1 MKKRVFSFLLT
12 LCLML
17 TLLPTG
23 VLAYVGAIQSGN
35 SNLDFSQSGSEY
47 ILQNDY
53 IYFSINST
61 TGAFVLSPTGGTREN
76 RAITPQFYVD
86 YAGQSE
92 RQLQVQSITIT
103 RSNDAN
109 TSTMLHAV
117 YTFRNDQYERE
128 GDVDIT
134 YEADFRIVCLDEGS
148 SSGTTGSAISQVAGD
163 PGTTWALLVEG
174 EYYWDGTRDRLPD
187 GTGGDNGSLFAM
199 RCTIPSFN
207 SLGHPNLSG
216 GGSAPVMISKAYGS
230 NLSGY
235 QHSATNISQG
245 LDWTAVHP
253 DENNAGYFITEVFVD
268 SYSYA
273 NPFVGTSRFYGY
285 NASGL
290 QDPYG
295 VKGFRFDT
303 EFPRSIRYEQ
313 SGSRLTL
320 DTTFNLS
327 NDPTQ
332 GNSNPADLLIGYRNL
347 VNTASG
353 QVPTNPDEV
362 TVSSNADRLAV
373 YYNNG
378 IVTVIPCEGSGGISG
393 SPVAVIRGDFELVNG
408 AYNFTGG
415 AAALSP
421 TVTATWSGNN
431 SCFRIKTDGTVEQ
444 NGVHLNA
451 PTFKFYQP
459 SAGFEGALSLSF
471 NSDGLQMSNMGSN
484 DAVLSVDLPGSTTS
498 VSSGTAKTDGS
509 LTFAGTLSFSNMFSQ
524 QALNMTELS
533 YALRGSSFT
542 VEGLRAEGEF
552 ANASLLGISL
562 GEVRGS
568 IDTFKNTYDFT
579 AEIDVFGL
587 LEAAGELQLKRANS
601 GELMPNNLYFEVNS
615 RIPVSL
621 VPPVPVV
628 KLTGGGAGFYNLV
641 DTINGSWY
649 AIPPLTF
656 RGSVNA
662 QIVELLAAEGANI
675 VLGPSQYELSVDSL
689 KIAGTNFSVFS
700 GGIGMYLGG
709 DQVEYE
715 GTAYTGLAA
724 DGRIWLRV
732 DLPSQSLNF
741 LVFDGSL
748 SAGVFG
754 GTNAAGDQLY
764 MRAYGNSRTNARLQ
778 FPDSWPLVGGWKLL
792 GVGVDAAIAGQT
804 VADASSGF
812 SQAMESAFNNLDL
825 QVGLAAT
832 GSFLGSDVRVW
843 VILPDVAR
851 NADEDWNWGWD
862 FKFWGSLGRWNWDGT
877 AMGTYSAVSTNP
889 ASVGAAVPATFSANE
904 PASKT
909 ITVEN
914 VEDEETAYLVLSFPE
929 TTEIDL
935 DEVSVT
941 KSGPD
946 SFSFTPVQIE
956 VQEVDGEE
964 YIANGDTANI
974 LLSDPVPLAEGQG
987 TGSERVL
994 VIKLGQGPSYNG
1006 TYTVSFG
1013 EDNSLQPAYSTANVV
1028 SPADGLGGMG
1038 VSDSGSIEVDVEYPE
1053 AGADYI
1059 LRTYLGTN
1067 PDGTDYLV
1075 DEREVENLD
1084 EDNTVRFDIPLSGTA
1099 APSGSYYVT
1108 SYLLKEVTYTDA
1120 DDVDQKAYI
1129 AIDSKGSSQQLTYTY
1144 TNTNAPADAP
1154 QNVTLAAAGNET
1166 MTASWQAP
1174 SDATNVDGYRI
1185 TIYEQEGDNWVD
1197 SGRGYE
1203 YDVSQF
1209 QATLSSGDDNPD
1221 YMPGLSLSA
1230 DGTYS
1235 INMAVTAGG
1244 AVSED
1249 DEPVTLEAGKSYKV
1263 GVTAYNNVEVTMGEE
1278 TRNVKY
1284 YGPEAQ
1290 NSDGV
1295 YLPEYTPLDMRILY
1309 DTVDAEP
1316 VELTADGNGIYN
1328 LSVRAQGSDSLGLI
1342 QLSDNKNASYTVT
1355 RMDTNDQIPNTD
1367 GEFYVPNFE
1376 GTLMLAITGSVTSG
1390 DGITDTTT
1398 RYILISRDETAPIV
1412 TLDTDVF
1419 YANSSGSYTV
1429 TGVTEPGAKVELND
1443 YYGAE
1448 AVADEQGKFSVEST
1462 LDSDSGSLLLN
1473 VTATDAAGNE
1483 GSDDAIVSRQTGTTD
1498 PDEPDDPGTS
1508 DSGGSSAATYPPT
1521 ITDTENGTVSVSPSR
1536 PSRGRTV
1543 TITAEPEEG
1552 FEVDEVIVTDRNGD
1566 AVTVTAEGGGKY
1578 TFTQPSG
1585 RVTITVTFRAADS
1598 VSDCTGDESCPMAQ
1612 FTDVNMDGWY
1622 HDGVHYCIANGLM
1635 NGVSADEFDPNGT
1648 LTRAMMVTVLY
1659 RMEGEPAVSGAADFE
1674 DVADDTWYTDA
1685 VAWAAANGIVNGI
1698 SETEYAPNS
1707 NITREQLA
1715 TMLYRYAAYKAYG
1728 TSAAGDL
1735 EDYSDAENVS
1745 DYAAEALTW
1754 AVDAELVNGMGDN
1767 TLAPKGSATR
1777 AQTATLLMRFIETF
1791 EA

>member
-353 QVPTNPDEV
+353 QVPTNPDDV

-471 NSDGLQMSNMGSN
+471 NSDGLQMSGMDNN
-484 DAVLSVDLPGSTTS
+484 AAVLSVDLPGSTTS

-524 QALNMTELS
+524 QALDMTELS

-542 VEGLRAEGEF
+542 VEGLRANGTF
-552 ANASLLGISL
+552 ASASLLGISL
-562 GEVRGS
+562 GDVRGS

-804 VADASSGF
+804 VADASSGSF

-843 VILPDVAR
+843 VVLPDVAQ
-851 NADEDWNWGWD
+851 NAREDWNWGWD

-877 AMGTYSAVSTNP
+877 AMETYSAVTTNP
-889 ASVGAAVPATFSANE
+889 ASVGAAVPATFTTNGT
-904 PASKT
+904 ASKT
-909 ITVEN
+909 IEVSDITDSEQV
-914 VEDEETAYLVLSFPE
+914 AYLVLSFPE
-929 TTEIDL
+929 DTEIDL
-935 DEVSVT
+935 NEVSVT
-941 KSGPD
+941 KSGD
-946 SFSFTPVQIE
+946 ESFSFTPVQIA

-964 YIANGDTANI
+964 YIENGDEANI

-987 TGSERVL
+987 TTGSERVL
-994 VIKLGQGPSYNG
+994 VIKLGQGSSYNG

-1013 EDNSLQPAYSTANVV
+1013 EDDSLQPAYSTANVV
-1028 SPADGLGGMG
+1028 SPADGLGA
-1038 VSDSGSIEVDVEYPE
+1038 VTFSSNTVSGSVVYPE
-1053 AGADYI
+1053 DDAEY
-1059 LRTYLGTN
+1059 LVRTYLSTQK
-1067 PDGTDYLV
+1067 DGEEYGGEYLV
-1075 DEREVENLD
+1075 EEQTVSASDPAFTVTIP
-1084 EDNTVRFDIPLSGTA
+1084 DNGDL
-1099 APSGSYYVT
+1099 APTGSYYAT
-1108 SYLLKEVTYTDA
+1108 TYLLKEVTYGEGKT
-1120 DDVDQKAYI
+1120 AYI
-1129 AIDSKGSSQQLTYTY
+1129 AIGSASSEDTYAY

-1154 QNVTLAAAGNET
+1154 QNVTLDAAGNET
-1166 MTASWQAP
+1166 MTASW
-1174 SDATNVDGYRI
+1174 SGVTDADGYRI
-1185 TIYEQEGDNWVD
+1185 TIYEQEGNSWVD

-1203 YDVSQF
+1203 YDATQF
-1209 QATLSSGDDNPD
+1209 QATLSSGGDNPD
-1221 YMPGLSLSA
+1221 YMPGLHYDA
-1230 DGTYS
+1230 DTQTYS

-1244 AVSED
+1244 ADSED
-1249 DEPVTLEAGKSYKV
+1249 DKPVTLEAGKSYKV
-1263 GVTAYNNVEVTMGEE
+1263 GVTAYNNEPVTMGAE

-1290 NSDGV
+1290 SSDEF
-1295 YLPEYTPLDMRILY
+1295 LPEYTPLEMTIAYKATGADWL
-1309 DTVDAEP
+1309 T
-1316 VELTADGNGIYN
+1316 LTADENGIYN
-1328 LSVRAQGSDSLGLI
+1328 LGVRAQGSDSLGLI

-1376 GTLMLAITGSVTSG
+1376 GTLMLAITGSVTNN
-1390 DGITDTTT
+1390 GITDTTT

-1412 TLDTDVF
+1412 TLDKDVF
-1419 YANSSGSYTV
+1419 YADDDGSYTV

-1448 AVADEQGKFSVEST
+1448 AVADEDGTFSLTGT

-1473 VTATDAAGNE
+1473 VTATDTAGNE

-1685 VAWAAANGIVNGI
+1685 VAWAAAIGIVNGI